1 MNITI
6 GMFRVESL
14 WAHLFGIPEWTAN
27 VTGVGKRKNSNIF
40 PGVEFHGGGLFW
52 KTLLATNLEDPLQ
65 KLLFRD
71 ATKFGQS

>member
-27 VTGVGKRKNSNIF
+27 VTDVGKRKNSNIF
-40 PGVEFHGGGLFW
+40 RVWNFMAVDYSG
-52 KTLLATNLEDPLQ
+52 
-65 KLLFRD
+65 KLY
-71 ATKFGQS
+71 